1 MNNPREIKTS
11 KVSSRRE
18 KKKVAYSLKRPSSGK
33 LKLILIYLL
42 SIKIILFAWKSRK
55 LPNSG
60 NSSVEKII
68 LLFFFLFLLYI
79 YIFIILWKRTN
90 LAENKVGHGKKE
102 KKEKNTADPSL
113 FFLSKVVI
121 HRKKVDESKTRL
133 AVVMKTVHSISIP
146 SYIPGA
152 RGVSHIVI

>member
-79 YIFIILWKRTN
+79 YIYYTLETNKLGREQSWPWKER
-90 LAENKVGHGKKE
+90 KKR
-102 KKEKNTADPSL
+102 KKHRRSFL

>member
-79 YIFIILWKRTN
+79 YIYIYYTLETNKLGREQSWPWKER
-90 LAENKVGHGKKE
+90 KKKE
-102 KKEKNTADPSL
+102 KYRRSFPFFFFIKSCNSSKES
-113 FFLSKVVI
+113 
-121 HRKKVDESKTRL
+121 
-133 AVVMKTVHSISIP
+133 
-146 SYIPGA
+146 
-152 RGVSHIVI
+152 

>member
-79 YIFIILWKRTN
+79 YIYYTLETNKLGREQSWPWKER
-90 LAENKVGHGKKE
+90 K
-102 KKEKNTADPSL
+102 KKEKNTTDPSL
-113 FFLSKVVI
+113 FFYQKL
-121 HRKKVDESKTRL
+121 
-133 AVVMKTVHSISIP
+133 
-146 SYIPGA
+146 
-152 RGVSHIVI
+152 